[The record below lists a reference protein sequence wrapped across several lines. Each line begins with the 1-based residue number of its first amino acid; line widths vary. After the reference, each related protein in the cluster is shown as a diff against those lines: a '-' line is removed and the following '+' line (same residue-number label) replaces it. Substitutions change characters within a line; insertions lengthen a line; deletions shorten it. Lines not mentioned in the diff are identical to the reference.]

1 MRQWKRI
8 WAVLRLKNLAL
19 YKNEDEYSATLILP
33 LSNIISAVEIDPVS
47 KSKAHCMQIIAE
59 DKSYRFCAPSE
70 EALAKWLGALKCQ
83 LVRRQERREG
93 MGRKERTL

>member
-1 MRQWKRI
+1 MRQWRRL
-8 WAVLRLKNLAL
+8 WAVLRQKKFAL
-19 YKNEDEYSATLILP
+19 YKSEDEYSATLILP

-70 EALAKWLGALKCQ
+70 EALRGGW
-83 LVRRQERREG
+83 ER
-93 MGRKERTL
+93 